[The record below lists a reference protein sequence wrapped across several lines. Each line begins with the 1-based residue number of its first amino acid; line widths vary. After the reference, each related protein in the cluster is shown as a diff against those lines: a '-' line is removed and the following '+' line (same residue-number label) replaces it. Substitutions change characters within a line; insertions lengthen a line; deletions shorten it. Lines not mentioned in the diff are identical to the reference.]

1 MPNLIQGDSHAKIPI
16 QKSVFNGPSHRPAPV
31 DVMTKMSAVPSE
43 RSLPDRTEK
52 SSPYPP
58 TRFSANHDPTANAE
72 INAIRQAARVLGTHD
87 LSGCVL
93 YTTCYPCPMCMGAV
107 LWANIREI
115 VYGCRPSDA
124 DAIGFRD
131 DFMYE
136 FSQKR
141 ADSYRSRH
149 DHGEISGRM
158 PAVIRK
164 YKEKNH
170 PLY

>member
-1 MPNLIQGDSHAKIPI
+1 MP
-16 QKSVFNGPSHRPAPV
+16 KSPSKSQSLMDQAIERARWTMNENVGGPFG
-31 DVMTKMSAVPSE
+31 AVIAG
-43 RSLPDRTEK
+43 PDGK
-52 SSPYPP
+52 VLAVSSNSVL
-58 TRFSANHDPTANAE
+58 RDHDPTAHAE

-136 FSQKR
+136 FLK
-141 ADSYRSRH
+141 
-149 DHGEISGRM
+149 SGR
-158 PAVIRK
+158 IRTEVVTITEK
-164 YKEKNH
+164 YREECLRLFEEYKEKNH
-170 PLY
+170 TLY